1 MQSSQGEECWDLGR
15 HLSLM
20 KDVSTSHIYCASSL
34 FLLVNV
40 EVAHKR
46 FAFSVVDTQ
55 EFFLLFLLWT
65 LMPSRVE
72 EDL

>member
-1 MQSSQGEECWDLGR
+1 
-15 HLSLM
+15 M
-20 KDVSTSHIYCASSL
+20 KGVSTSHIYCAFSL

-55 EFFLLFLLWT
+55 EFSLLFLLWT